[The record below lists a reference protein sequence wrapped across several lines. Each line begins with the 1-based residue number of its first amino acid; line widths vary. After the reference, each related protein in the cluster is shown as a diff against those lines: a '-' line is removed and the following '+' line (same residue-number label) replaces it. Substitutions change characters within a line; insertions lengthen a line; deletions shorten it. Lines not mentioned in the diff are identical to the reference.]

1 MDQLLEE
8 VSLRRQKAEKE
19 LRELQDHIKECN
31 EGIENGKNEL
41 LELLNH
47 KAAIQARQQ
56 KFDTMI
62 EQVNIRKAQ
71 LNQRL
76 LQRKSEESNLDV
88 LLEEQKQALNEIV
101 DAITQ
106 LKEEQDKLTAQQQSW
121 KEKLA
126 EVNRNLD
133 EDTTKYHK
141 AASRL
146 ESLRNIAEKYDGW
159 RKQHPKSH
167 GSRKKKNPDF

>member
-1 MDQLLEE
+1 M
-8 VSLRRQKAEKE
+8 
-19 LRELQDHIKECN
+19 
-31 EGIENGKNEL
+31 
-41 LELLNH
+41 
-47 KAAIQARQQ
+47 
-56 KFDTMI
+56 
-62 EQVNIRKAQ
+62 
-71 LNQRL
+71 
-76 LQRKSEESNLDV
+76 QRKSEESNLDV

-141 AASRL
+141 A
-146 ESLRNIAEKYDGW
+146 
-159 RKQHPKSH
+159 HH
-167 GSRKKKNPDF
+167 V